1 MNRKVLIGAAGL
13 LCALAFQGAAAQW
26 AWKDD
31 GGHTVFSDQ
40 PPPSGIPRAR
50 IIRSPSGA
58 TPVST
63 PAAADTP
70 PASSGDGAGPND
82 TKPKSLAEQNMEFNK
97 RLKDNAEA
105 AKKAQ
110 DAQTT
115 KDANAQ
121 RCSDARAAQAA
132 IQTGQRVT
140 TVDAAGNKTYLD
152 DSQIAEQKQ
161 RLQGAL
167 AGC

>member
-1 MNRKVLIGAAGL
+1 MNRTVLIGAAGL
-13 LCALAFQGAAAQW
+13 LCALVCQGAAAQW

-31 GGHTVFSDQ
+31 AGHTVFSDQ
-40 PPPSGIPRAR
+40 PPPPNIPRAH
-50 IIRSPSGA
+50 IIRSPSGGSPA
-58 TPVST
+58 

-70 PASSGDGAGPND
+70 AASSGDAAAAGD
-82 TKPKSLAEQNMEFNK
+82 SKPKSLAEQNMEFNK

-110 DAQTT
+110 DAQAA

-121 RCSDARAAQAA
+121 RCDAARSAQNAL
-132 IQTGQRVT
+132 QSGQRVT
-140 TVDAAGNKTYLD
+140 TVDAQGNKVYLD
-152 DSQIAEQKQ
+152 DAQIAAQQQK
-161 RLQGAL
+161 LQSAL

>member
-1 MNRKVLIGAAGL
+1 MNRSVLIGAAGL
-13 LCALAFQGAAAQW
+13 LCVLACQGAAAQW

-31 GGHTVFSDQ
+31 AGHTVFSDQ
-40 PPPSGIPRAR
+40 PPPSNIPRAH

-58 TPVST
+58 TPVVA

-70 PASSGDGAGPND
+70 PASSGDATPAGD
-82 TKPKSLAEQNMEFNK
+82 SKPKSLAEQDLEFKK
-97 RLKDNAEA
+97 RLKDNADA

-110 DAQTT
+110 EAQAA
-115 KDANAQ
+115 KEANAQ
-121 RCSDARAAQAA
+121 RCADARAAQAA
-132 IQTGQRVT
+132 IQSGQRVT
-140 TVDAAGNKTYLD
+140 TVDAQGNKSYLD
-152 DSQIAEQKQ
+152 DSQIAAQRA